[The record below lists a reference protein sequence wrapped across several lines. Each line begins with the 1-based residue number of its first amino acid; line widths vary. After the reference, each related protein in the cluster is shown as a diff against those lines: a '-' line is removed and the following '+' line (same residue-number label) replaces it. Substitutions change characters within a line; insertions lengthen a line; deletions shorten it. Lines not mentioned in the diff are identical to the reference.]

1 MDINLT
7 TLNNGLRIATI
18 ENKQLE
24 TVALGIWINTGSA
37 YETEKEGGISHFVEH
52 MVFKG
57 TAKRDY
63 LAISEDIENV
73 GGVTNAYT
81 SREFTA
87 FYAKM
92 LKSDL
97 ELAIDVLADFVMA
110 PTFPDEEMKKEKEV
124 VIQEIKQTY
133 DDPSDAV
140 FEHFQEKLYENQAIG
155 KSILGTKEQV
165 HSFDADKLREYMR
178 NHYAGEN
185 IVIAASGNLKHDE
198 FVKMVA
204 DRMSSLNVKTNF
216 VITKPQYTGGFY
228 VENRDVEQAQVVLG
242 FDGIDFHDKDFRA
255 ANIMSF
261 ILGGG
266 MSSRLFLEIREKR
279 GLVYTVYSFLNILTN
294 TGTNGIYAGLD
305 AVQIKK
311 YLPVIA
317 DEIKKITNE
326 YVSDAELQRA
336 KIQMKAGLLM
346 GLESSF
352 TCAKMLARQ
361 FLIYGRFIDADE
373 IVAQIESVQKEDVL
387 RAAQRL
393 FAGTPTYAL
402 LGKLGNN
409 YPDYA
414 DLQQMLK

>member
-7 TLNNGLRIATI
+7 TLNNGLRIVT
-18 ENKQLE
+18 LE
-24 TVALGIWINTGSA
+24 RPQVESVALGIWIKTGSA
-37 YETEKEGGISHFVEH
+37 YETAKDNGISHFVEH

-57 TAKRDY
+57 TKKRDY

-73 GGVTNAYT
+73 GGSTNAYT

-92 LKSDL
+92 LKTDL

-110 PTFPDEEMKKEKEV
+110 PTFPKNEMKKEKEV

-140 FEHFQEKLYENQAIG
+140 FEHFQEKLYENQAAG
-155 KSILGTKEQV
+155 RSILGTTELV
-165 HSFDADKLREYMR
+165 HSFDAEKLRNYMH

-185 IVIAASGNLKHDE
+185 IVISAAGNLKHDE
-198 FVKMVA
+198 FVKMVE
-204 DRMSSLNVKTNF
+204 DRMGSLNAKTNF
-216 VITKPQYTGGFY
+216 IIQKPIYTGGFY

-242 FDGIDFHDKDFRA
+242 FDGINYADKDFRA
-255 ANIMSF
+255 ANIMSV

-279 GLVYTVYSFLNILTN
+279 GLVYSVYSFLNSMTN
-294 TGTNGIYAGLD
+294 SGTNGIYAGLD
-305 AVQIKK
+305 AAQIKQ

-336 KIQMKAGLLM
+336 KTQMKAGLLM
-346 GLESSF
+346 GLESTF
-352 TCAKMLARQ
+352 ACAKMLARQ
-361 FLIYGRFIDADE
+361 FLIYNRFINVDE
-373 IVAQIESVQKEDVL
+373 IVAQIENVQKEDIL
-387 RAAQRL
+387 RVAQRL
-393 FAGTPTYAL
+393 FSGKPTYAL
-402 LGKLGNN
+402 LGNLSD
-409 YPDYA
+409 YPDYEN
-414 DLQQMLK
+414 LQNMMK